1 MMSHNRD
8 AWVSQRAY
16 SLWESE
22 GRPEG
27 RGESHWA
34 QALREFEQLE
44 LTRASADGNDL
55 IERLK
60 AAGRLMRV
68 YDEAAPAVDDDRQ
81 LKAAR

>member
-1 MMSHNRD
+1 MSHNRD

-27 RGESHWA
+27 RGESHWM
-34 QALREFEQLE
+34 QALKEFEQLE
-44 LTRASADGNDL
+44 LTKASPDGNDL
-55 IERLK
+55 IKKMK

-68 YDEAAPAVDDDRQ
+68 YDRPVPAAENDQQ

>member
-1 MMSHNRD
+1 MSHNKD
-8 AWVSQRAY
+8 VWVSQRAY

-27 RGESHWA
+27 RGESHWG
-34 QALREFEQLE
+34 QALKEFEQLE
-44 LTRASADGNDL
+44 LTKASPDGQDL
-55 IERLK
+55 IAKLK

-68 YDEAAPAVDDDRQ
+68 CDVAVPAAGNDLQ